1 MKKDI
6 CLGIIL
12 GMLGG
17 AILISNVPAVKKA
30 YEKGQNFVIK
40 KVKTLCDKK
49 AESDDGKDA
58 TEPTEIER
66 EKSKKQ
72 SKKSK

>member
-49 AESDDGKDA
+49 DESDDGKDA